1 MIRHAVRFAHHAPL
15 VVVCVIHQKWA
26 KINHFGNA
34 ATDANVNG
42 NRKGTI
48 DSSKPCL
55 VELLCQPLDTVEML
69 EYLALSKKPRGQQ
82 LTCSKSISTSRRGV
96 STSCIQVRPL
106 AASSTGNTSCA
117 YSSMERLPS
126 HRSSATVGTA
136 GSKSG
141 PKYGAPFSPR
151 VYSKA
156 ARCSRYP
163 VGVGTLIIMGPR
175 LYRTGRPRPL
185 LNALQTS
192 LGLIEANAKGT
203 LDQSV
208 RNFQAHVAC
217 RFSALPQLRPNFIAL
232 MPWLKTW

>member
-1 MIRHAVRFAHHAPL
+1 MQCKSPSPYTQCIRPCRKRAAQTPRFEVVPSRPLGGWINSRNVRMIRHAVRFAHHAPL
-15 VVVCVIHQKWA
+15 VSACVFHQKWT
-26 KINHFGNA
+26 KIDHLGNA

-55 VELLCQPLDTVEML
+55 VELLRQSRYTVEML
-69 EYLALSKKPRGQQ
+69 EYLALSKNPRGQQ

-96 STSCIQVRPL
+96 STSCIHVRPL

-156 ARCSRYP
+156 ARCSR
-163 VGVGTLIIMGPR
+163 
-175 LYRTGRPRPL
+175 
-185 LNALQTS
+185 
-192 LGLIEANAKGT
+192 
-203 LDQSV
+203 
-208 RNFQAHVAC
+208 
-217 RFSALPQLRPNFIAL
+217 
-232 MPWLKTW
+232 